1 MSALILYRDEN
12 SAKVTSFRES
22 IAVSSVKSEL
32 ACENLSIWGILT
44 QEIDAYLQSI
54 HSED

>member
-1 MSALILYRDEN
+1 MSVLILYRDEN
-12 SAKVTSFRES
+12 STKVKSFQES
-22 IAVSSVKSEL
+22 TAVSSVKSEL
-32 ACENLSIWGILT
+32 ACEKLLIWGVLT

>member
-1 MSALILYRDEN
+1 MSALTLYRDEN
-12 SAKVTSFRES
+12 GAKVKRFGES
-22 IAVSSVKSEL
+22 TAVSSVKSEL
-32 ACENLSIWGILT
+32 ACEKLPIWGVLT

>member
-1 MSALILYRDEN
+1 MSALTLYRDEN
-12 SAKVTSFRES
+12 GAKVKSFGES
-22 IAVSSVKSEL
+22 TAVSSVKSEL
-32 ACENLSIWGILT
+32 ACEKLPIWGVLT

>member
-12 SAKVTSFRES
+12 GAKVTSFRES

-32 ACENLSIWGILT
+32 ACENLPIWGVLT

>member
-1 MSALILYRDEN
+1 MSALTLYRDEN
-12 SAKVTSFRES
+12 SAKVKSFRES
-22 IAVSSVKSEL
+22 TAVSSVKSEL
-32 ACENLSIWGILT
+32 ACEKLPIWGVLT

>member
-12 SAKVTSFRES
+12 GAKVKSFWES
-22 IAVSSVKSEL
+22 TAVSSVKSEL
-32 ACENLSIWGILT
+32 ACEKLPIWGVLT

-54 HSED
+54 LSED

>member
-12 SAKVTSFRES
+12 GAKVTSFREYT
-22 IAVSSVKSEL
+22 AVSSVKSEL
-32 ACENLSIWGILT
+32 ACEKLPIWGVLT

-54 HSED
+54 HYED

>member
-1 MSALILYRDEN
+1 MSVLTLYRDEN
-12 SAKVTSFRES
+12 GAKVKSFRES
-22 IAVSSVKSEL
+22 TAVSSVKSEL
-32 ACENLSIWGILT
+32 ACEKLPIWGVLT

>member
-12 SAKVTSFRES
+12 GAKVKSFGES
-22 IAVSSVKSEL
+22 TAVSSVKSEL
-32 ACENLSIWGILT
+32 ACEKLPIWGVLT